1 MKFNALSVDFECA
14 ILLAQRYSV
23 QPSLKPFCRHRV
35 YWIKGNR
42 PGEGPVGF
50 PMIERLSD
58 NGGMRYRFTPNRSI
72 SWPALVRVW
81 LGLVLL
87 TSIVVVGMSLAGA
100 WLVIPFAGLELVAVG
115 AGLWYT
121 ARQCSRQEVITFGP
135 SRVRLEKG
143 HEHRE
148 QQWDWARPSVR
159 ILLEEKRHPWLRE
172 RVCVCCNGEEV
183 PLADFLNPRDSR
195 ALVTLLESQG
205 FPVRRRSRE
214 MASTHF

>member
-1 MKFNALSVDFECA
+1 
-14 ILLAQRYSV
+14 
-23 QPSLKPFCRHRV
+23 
-35 YWIKGNR
+35 
-42 PGEGPVGF
+42 
-50 PMIERLSD
+50 MIERLSD
-58 NGGMRYRFTPNRSI
+58 SDGMRYRLTPNRSI

-100 WLVIPFAGLELVAVG
+100 WLVIPFAGMELVAVG

-121 ARQCSRQEVITFGP
+121 ARKCCRQEVITFGP

-143 HEHRE
+143 HEHCE
-148 QQWDWARPSVR
+148 QQWDWPRPSVR
-159 ILLEEKRHPWLRE
+159 ILLDEKPHPWLRE
-172 RVCVCCNGEEV
+172 RICLCCNGEEV

-195 ALVTLLESQG
+195 ELVTLLESQG

-214 MASTHF
+214 MVGIHF

>member
-1 MKFNALSVDFECA
+1 
-14 ILLAQRYSV
+14 
-23 QPSLKPFCRHRV
+23 
-35 YWIKGNR
+35 
-42 PGEGPVGF
+42 
-50 PMIERLSD
+50 MIERLSD